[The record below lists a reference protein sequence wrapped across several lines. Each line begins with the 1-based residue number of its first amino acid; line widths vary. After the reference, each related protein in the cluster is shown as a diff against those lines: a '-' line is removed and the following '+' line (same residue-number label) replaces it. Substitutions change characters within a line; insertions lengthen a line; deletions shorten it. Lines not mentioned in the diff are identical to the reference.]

1 MEKKLFAFDIDGTL
15 LNDKKEILPSTKK
28 AIQKLIDLNH
38 IVVLSTGRLP
48 IQTRELIL
56 ELGLKHYI
64 VGAAGA
70 LIYSISTKETDVLSP
85 GIPLKEKKELYK
97 LCKTYQRELSFN
109 NGISFWKVYFG
120 KKVEDEIKD
129 ELFYIGG
136 SSRIPI
142 YDDWNKVKKIYF
154 KKKIIQASF
163 KAESELTDKVYNH
176 LKNNISQNV
185 SVHETS
191 RVYAE
196 LGIDG
201 FNKYTALKKILEKE
215 KISEDNLY
223 CFGDSDND
231 FEMISMC
238 KNGIAM
244 GNSKER
250 IKKVAK
256 YTIGSN
262 NENSIFNFLVS
273 QKIIPNN

>member
-15 LNDKKEILPSTKK
+15 LNDNKQVLPSTKK
-28 AIQKLIDLNH
+28 AIEKLLKLDH
-38 IVVLSTGRLP
+38 VVILSTGRLP
-48 IQTRELIL
+48 VQTRDFVL

-70 LIYSISTKETDVLSP
+70 LIYSISTKETEILSP
-85 GIPLKEKKELYK
+85 GIPLREKKELYR
-97 LCKTYQRELSFN
+97 LCKQYQRELSFN
-109 NGISFWKVYFG
+109 DGISFSKVYFG
-120 KKVEDEIKD
+120 NDVESEIKD

-142 YDDWNKVKKIYF
+142 YDDWKKVKKF
-154 KKKIIQASF
+154 FLKKKIIQASF
-163 KAESELTDKVYNH
+163 KAESELTEKVYEY
-176 LKNNISQNV
+176 LKNYISKNV

-201 FNKYTALKKILEKE
+201 LNKYTAIQKILEKE
-215 KISEDNLY
+215 NISENNVY

-231 FEMISMC
+231 FEMISSC
-238 KNGIAM
+238 INGVAM
-244 GNSKER
+244 GNAKER

-256 YTIGSN
+256 YTIGTN
-262 NENSIFNFLVS
+262 NQNSIYDFLVK
-273 QKIIPNN
+273 QKIISN